1 MAQDPP
7 TLVYDGECGICR
19 YWVTYWQ
26 DLTED
31 RVIYRA
37 YQEAATDFPSI
48 PVSAFQRAIQLI
60 EPDGHVYAGAAA
72 TFRVLCHAPGRT
84 AWWWCYSDL
93 PGFAALTE
101 WAYAF
106 LARRRN
112 LLNLLS
118 KLLWG
123 PSLRVERYTLVSW
136 IFLRLFGAI
145 YVVAFASLGVQIL
158 GLIGHDGLLPAGG
171 YFEAAHQ
178 ALGGSAYR
186 LLPSR
191 CSGRIR
197 ATRHWSRA
205 RSLAWFWDCLSS
217 QTKGPVLRSLV
228 YSRST
233 SRTCMRG
240 RIS

>member
-1 MAQDPP
+1 MAQDLP

-37 YQEAATDFPSI
+37 YQEAAADFPSI

-60 EPDGHVYAGAAA
+60 EPDGHVYSGAAA
-72 TFRVLCHAPGRT
+72 TFRVLRHAPGRT

-101 WAYAF
+101 WAYAL

-123 PSLRVERYTLVSW
+123 PALRVERYALVSW
-136 IFLRLFGAI
+136 FFLRMFGAI
-145 YVVAFASLGVQIL
+145 YVAAFASLSVQIL
-158 GLIGHDGLLPAGG
+158 GLIGHDGVLPAGG
-171 YFEAAHQ
+171 DFAAAHPG
-178 ALGGSAYR
+178 LGNAGDR
-186 LLPSR
+186 LLPSIFLGNS
-191 CSGRIR
+191 SGT
-197 ATRHWSRA
+197 A
-205 RSLAWFWDCLSS
+205 
-217 QTKGPVLRSLV
+217 LV
-228 YSRST
+228 AGT
-233 SRTCMRG
+233 G
-240 RIS
+240 GWL